1 MFQNLLMRFYFII
14 IIAALCPFL
23 AFGLYTAQQDKK
35 VMLLAWQTSLQ
46 EVTTAIDAGTTSGPP
61 PTGEHKAK
69 PAELYPVYRDGE
81 LIGHMGA
88 KTDLEDMELI
98 YSKTIH
104 RWLVS
109 AVVVWGVLSVALA
122 CIYSHFACRL
132 NRLLAQIAREDYDTA
147 AFKEIPQLLPVL
159 TTVKNLRTKYRAE
172 VEHVQQLIEASPLTD
187 LFNVCP
193 VAIVEVD
200 KNGVVRAY
208 NAEYSKLTQGLL
220 STGSIEQGAAIS
232 DIHQAI
238 GFDKEQGVLYH
249 ALQGIHV
256 KQKIF
261 RVSDRE
267 WLANASPM
275 RDGRTGAVVGA
286 IAAIYDI
293 TEYQQMQREV
303 SRLDRLN
310 IVGEM
315 AASVAHEIRNP
326 MTTVRGYLQHMALK
340 SSDKDKYDLLIEE
353 LDRANGLINEYLS
366 IVRKNTKH
374 KTPGDINQVIRS
386 LQPLLYACTVK
397 QGILL
402 EAELDESIPAIIM
415 DATEIRQLLLNL
427 YRNAEDAI
435 LSKGKV
441 IIRTQCQPNG
451 VCLQVQDTGC
461 GIPATHLSKIME
473 PFYTTKSTG
482 TGLGLAVCRNIAEQH
497 NAQLTIASV
506 EGAGT
511 TVSIL
516 FSFCPEKE

>member
-1 MFQNLLMRFYFII
+1 MFQNLLMRIYFIV

-46 EVTTAIDAGTTSGPP
+46 EVAAIDSGTTSVPP
-61 PTGEHKAK
+61 PTEANKAK
-69 PAELYPVYRDGE
+69 TAELYPVYREGK
-81 LIGHMGA
+81 LIGHIEANA
-88 KTDLEDMELI
+88 KLDDIELI
-98 YSKTIH
+98 YIKTIH
-104 RWLVS
+104 RWLLS
-109 AVVVWGVLSVALA
+109 AVVVWGVLSVAMA
-122 CIYSHFACRL
+122 FIYSCFVRRL
-132 NRLLAQIAREDYDTA
+132 NRLLAQIAREDYDAA
-147 AFKEIPQLLPVL
+147 AFKEIPPLLPVL
-159 TTVKNLRTKYRAE
+159 TTVKNLRTKYLAE
-172 VEHVQQLIEASPLTD
+172 VEHVQQLMDASPLTD

-193 VAIVEVD
+193 VAIVAVD
-200 KNGVVRAY
+200 KTGVVRAY

-220 STGSIEQGAAIS
+220 STGSIEQGASIN
-232 DIHQAI
+232 DIHRAI

-267 WLANASPM
+267 WLSNASPM

-366 IVRKNTKH
+366 IVRKNTKK

-402 EAELDESIPAIIM
+402 EAELDEAIPAIVM

-435 LSKGKV
+435 PSKGKV
-441 IIRTQCQPNG
+441 IIRTKRQANG
-451 VCLQVQDTGC
+451 VCLQVEDTGC
-461 GIPATHLSKIME
+461 GIPATHLSRIME

-497 NAQLTIASV
+497 NAQLTITSV

-511 TVSIL
+511 TVSIV
-516 FSFCPEKE
+516 FSLCPEKE